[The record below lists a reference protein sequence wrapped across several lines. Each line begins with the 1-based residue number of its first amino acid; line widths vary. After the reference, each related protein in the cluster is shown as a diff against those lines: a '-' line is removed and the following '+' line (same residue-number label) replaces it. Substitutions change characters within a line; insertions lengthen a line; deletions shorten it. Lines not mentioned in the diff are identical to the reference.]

1 VRTEEMERVRIWS
14 EARVPADAAVGW
26 SPVAAGVAL
35 ARAAEERGGGVGT
48 GALWLGRRDLGPE
61 MRRDD

>member
-1 VRTEEMERVRIWS
+1 MERVRIWS
-14 EARVPADAAVGW
+14 EARVPADAAVGR

-48 GALWLGRRDLGPE
+48 GALWLGRRDL
-61 MRRDD
+61 RRDD

>member
-14 EARVPADAAVGW
+14 EARVPADAAVGR

-35 ARAAEERGGGVGT
+35 ARAVEERGGVGT